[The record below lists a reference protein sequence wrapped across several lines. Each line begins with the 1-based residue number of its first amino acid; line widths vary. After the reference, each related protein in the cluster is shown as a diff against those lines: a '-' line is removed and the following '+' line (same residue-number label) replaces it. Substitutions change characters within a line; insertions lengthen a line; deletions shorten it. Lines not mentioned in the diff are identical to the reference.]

1 MSSHKFRTGKLA
13 KKNVNIKDLYSIVHS
28 LTPAQ
33 SSFFKEACMQLLG
46 APPSAFWGR
55 QRIWF
60 QIPNVDKKALLYL
73 AEALNHAPHVT
84 SDKLSRNTKAGGSFA
99 SIAAKVG
106 EGVEEAA
113 KFAAKGAKWA
123 AEHGKQILG
132 VIQKVSQGVDVAE
145 GMGVIKQDSAI
156 GKANDLFKMVSGA
169 TGSGF
174 HVRDRRVRKKPRSF

>member
-1 MSSHKFRTGKLA
+1 MASHKFRTGKLA
-13 KKNVNIKDLYSIVHS
+13 KKKVNIKDLYSIVHS

-46 APPSAFWGR
+46 AEPSAFWGR
-55 QRIWF
+55 SRIWF
-60 QIPNVDKKALLYL
+60 KIPNVDKKALLYL

-145 GMGVIKQDSAI
+145 GMGVLKQDSAI

-169 TGSGF
+169 SGSGF
-174 HVRDRRVRKKPRSF
+174 HVRDRRVQKKPRSF